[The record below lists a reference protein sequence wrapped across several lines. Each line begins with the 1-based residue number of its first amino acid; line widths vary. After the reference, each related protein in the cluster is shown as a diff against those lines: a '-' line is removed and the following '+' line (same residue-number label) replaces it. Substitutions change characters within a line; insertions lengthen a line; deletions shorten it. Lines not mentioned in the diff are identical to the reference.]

1 MTIPSSRSIFVLR
14 STRPLQSFQLTK
26 LISTVERDRN
36 GRTKAGNSC
45 TTNKV
50 TALAKDAIAAAAD
63 RLGGVDRLVA
73 WVREDSSN
81 ERVFWGQ
88 IYTKLLPLQVAGDSE
103 VPLVSKLI
111 VEWQP
116 SSE

>member
-1 MTIPSSRSIFVLR
+1 MA
-14 STRPLQSFQLTK
+14 
-26 LISTVERDRN
+26 
-36 GRTKAGNSC
+36 GRKPGTPKTGGRQKG

-63 RLGGVDRLVA
+63 RLGGVDRLVDGCA
-73 WVREDSSN
+73 RTAATSASSGVRFIPSCC
-81 ERVFWGQ
+81 RFRWQ
-88 IYTKLLPLQVAGDSE
+88 AILTLPF
-103 VPLVSKLI
+103 VSKLI

>member
-1 MTIPSSRSIFVLR
+1 MQLLRRPIAWAASIVFM
-14 STRPLQSFQLTK
+14 S
-26 LISTVERDRN
+26 
-36 GRTKAGNSC
+36 GGYG
-45 TTNKV
+45 
-50 TALAKDAIAAAAD
+50 KDA
-63 RLGGVDRLVA
+63 G
-73 WVREDSSN
+73 N

-103 VPLVSKLI
+103 APLVSKLI

>member
-1 MTIPSSRSIFVLR
+1 MEI
-14 STRPLQSFQLTK
+14 K
-26 LISTVERDRN
+26 MA
-36 GRTKAGNSC
+36 GRKPGSPKTGGRKKG

-50 TALAKDAIAAAAD
+50 TALAKDAIAAAAA
-63 RLGGVDRLVA
+63 RLGGVDRLVE
-73 WVREDSSN
+73 WVREDPGN

-88 IYTKLLPLQVAGDSE
+88 IYPKLLPLQVTGDSTSP
-103 VPLVSKLI
+103 VVSKLI

>member
-1 MTIPSSRSIFVLR
+1 MDARRARPTRSQRWPKTRLLRQPIAWAVSIVSS
-14 STRPLQSFQLTK
+14 Q
-26 LISTVERDRN
+26 
-36 GRTKAGNSC
+36 
-45 TTNKV
+45 
-50 TALAKDAIAAAAD
+50 
-63 RLGGVDRLVA
+63 

-88 IYTKLLPLQVAGDSE
+88 IYPKLLPLQVAGDSSSP
-103 VPLVSKLI
+103 VVSKLI

>member
-1 MTIPSSRSIFVLR
+1 MA
-14 STRPLQSFQLTK
+14 
-26 LISTVERDRN
+26 
-36 GRTKAGNSC
+36 GRKPGTPKTGGRQKG

-63 RLGGVDRLVA
+63 RLGGVDRLVE
-73 WVREDSSN
+73 WVREDTSN

-103 VPLVSKLI
+103 APLVSKLI